1 MAGTPGLEQALGDDA
16 RSVAA
21 MSRRDRGVRRPA
33 PRPYGRIVAPPRP
46 PAPRNLFAALG
57 TSLREQLERASPQ
70 ARALLPIRFFFGLTF
85 LYAGID
91 KLADPS
97 FLDPTATGGIVS
109 QLHAFTRISPIG
121 PLVGI
126 LEPFA
131 VLVGL
136 LVAIG
141 EIGIGIGALTGLAFR
156 LAAAGGAILSLTFWL
171 TASWTTHP
179 FYYGAD
185 LPYAFGWIALA
196 IAGHGDLLVPTLV
209 AELGGDEDNLPILRA
224 DGSISGRRA
233 VLQAGV
239 LASVAMIVGAAS
251 LPLRLFRGDDTGAIA
266 DGGNP
271 SDGGTGDGSGN
282 GSGDGSGDGSGNG
295 SSHPTDPSPEE
306 PSEDPSDDPTA
317 DPTSTPFKATG
328 LTVASIAT
336 VDRKGAV
343 RIRIPANAPS
353 PLPAGDPGIVAKL
366 ADGSYVCYDA
376 VCTHEGCRVGW
387 DPQDQVLLCPCHG
400 AAFDP
405 TDNGAVLGGPT
416 NTPLQKLPI
425 VIDHEKGT
433 ITLQA

>member
-1 MAGTPGLEQALGDDA
+1 MEQALGDDA

-33 PRPYGRIVAPPRP
+33 PRPHGGIVAPPRP
-46 PAPRNLFAALG
+46 PAPRNLFAAFG
-57 TSLREQLERASPQ
+57 ASLREQLERASPQ

-109 QLHAFTRISPIG
+109 QLHAFARVSPIG
-121 PLVGI
+121 PLVGL
-126 LEPFA
+126 LEPYA

-141 EIGIGIGALTGLAFR
+141 EIGIGLGALTGLAFR

-179 FYYGAD
+179 YYYGAD
-185 LPYAFGWIALA
+185 LPYAFGWIGLA
-196 IAGHGDLLVPTLV
+196 IAGHGNLLVPTPIT
-209 AELGGDEDNLPILRA
+209 ELGGEEADDLPVLRA
-224 DGSISGRRA
+224 DGSIGGRRA

-266 DGGNP
+266 DGG
-271 SDGGTGDGSGN
+271 GTGDGSGN
-282 GSGDGSGDGSGNG
+282 GSGDGSGTPG
-295 SSHPTDPSPEE
+295 DPSPEE
-306 PSEDPSDDPTA
+306 PSEDPSDDPTT

-328 LTVASIAT
+328 LTVASIAA

-343 RIRIPANAPS
+343 RIRVPANAPS

-387 DPQDQVLLCPCHG
+387 DPQDQVMLCPCHG